1 MENTS
6 GKFNIFYKKYD
17 IMNTG
22 RKIPEPPALGSN
34 LHRERRRQ
42 QLSLDALAAA
52 SGVSKAMLSQIEADK
67 VNPTIA
73 TMWKIA
79 HALNIDFETLLRGEG
94 KRSKRFEVNRREN
107 ITSIAAES
115 GAVFEVL
122 SPVNMAEDLEL
133 YRLKLTPG
141 CVHRSLAHSPGTE
154 EFLTVLSGSIRVK
167 AGENEAEL
175 RVGDFIL
182 FESDVEHEIGNPG
195 DVPAE
200 VYMVVRFAAGP
211 AGGKK

>member
-1 MENTS
+1 MNNT
-6 GKFNIFYKKYD
+6 KK
-17 IMNTG
+17 M
-22 RKIPEPPALGSN
+22 PELPALGSN

-122 SPVNMAEDLEL
+122 SPVNMAEELEL
-133 YRLKLTPG
+133 YRLKLTRG

-195 DVPAE
+195 DGQAE
-200 VYMVVRFAAGP
+200 VYMVVRFSTGNG
-211 AGGKK
+211 GGKK

>member
-1 MENTS
+1 
-6 GKFNIFYKKYD
+6 
-17 IMNTG
+17 MNTT
-22 RKIPEPPALGSN
+22 KKMPELPALGSN

-133 YRLKLTPG
+133 YRLKLRPG

-154 EFLTVLSGSIRVK
+154 EFLTVLAGSIRVG
-167 AGENEAEL
+167 AGGNSTEL
-175 RVGDFIL
+175 RTGDFIL
-182 FESDVEHEIGNPG
+182 FESDIDHEIGNPG

>member
-79 HALNIDFETLLRGEG
+79 HALNIDFETLLG

-195 DVPAE
+195 DGQAE
-200 VYMVVRFAAGP
+200 VYMVVRFSTGNG
-211 AGGKK
+211 GGKK